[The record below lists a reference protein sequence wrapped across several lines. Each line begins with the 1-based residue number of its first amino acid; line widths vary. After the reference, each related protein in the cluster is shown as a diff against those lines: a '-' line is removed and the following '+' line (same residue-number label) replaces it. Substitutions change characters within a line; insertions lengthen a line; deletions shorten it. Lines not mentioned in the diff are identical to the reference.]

1 MWHLFWCLSLKEKEE
16 KIIRIVPISPTE
28 IKTKSII
35 NKGDIETKYGI
46 ITYNP
51 NKLNKK
57 GNDWIMELNYTRTGD
72 YESPNLT
79 LNDNKKGT
87 INKYGM
93 LRLNHLKHYKKSLYT
108 TLLMK
113 DELTNHLV
121 SVSKDAET
129 LLNKLMK
136 SYKKRDEK
144 LSERNKEI
152 NKLEWVKL
160 MNNYKN
166 TAEEII
172 YLYWKYVRT
181 YSHILSG
188 KHWICTPIQILL
200 WEFPYP

>member
-1 MWHLFWCLSLKEKEE
+1 
-16 KIIRIVPISPTE
+16 
-28 IKTKSII
+28 
-35 NKGDIETKYGI
+35 
-46 ITYNP
+46 
-51 NKLNKK
+51 
-57 GNDWIMELNYTRTGD
+57 MELNYTRTGD

-87 INKYGM
+87 INKYGI
-93 LRLNHLKHYKKSLYT
+93 LRLNHLKHYKRSLYT

-172 YLYWKYVRT
+172 LKKLIYTENMWGRTHIFCLASTEFVLLYKFY
-181 YSHILSG
+181 YGNSHTL
-188 KHWICTPIQILL
+188 K
-200 WEFPYP
+200 F